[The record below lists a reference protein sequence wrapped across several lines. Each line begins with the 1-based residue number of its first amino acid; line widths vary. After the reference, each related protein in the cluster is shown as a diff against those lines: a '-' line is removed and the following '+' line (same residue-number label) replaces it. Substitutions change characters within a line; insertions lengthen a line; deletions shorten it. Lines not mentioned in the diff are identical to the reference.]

1 MSKHQTSL
9 SPVNMSYH
17 IQKRLSLNGLHSPL
31 SKVLP
36 QVSLKESGKS
46 RADLWQLAANT
57 AIDIAVADANLACD
71 DPGLITVAY
80 CMDQQYRVH

>member
-1 MSKHQTSL
+1 MKI
-9 SPVNMSYH
+9 H
-17 IQKRLSLNGLHSPL
+17 IQNKINLTLSN
-31 SKVLP
+31 VLA

>member
-1 MSKHQTSL
+1 MIPRTL
-9 SPVNMSYH
+9 PE
-17 IQKRLSLNGLHSPL
+17 
-31 SKVLP
+31 VLA

-71 DPGLITVAY
+71 DLGFYARLLSFTLSFLMVNSKSGI
-80 CMDQQYRVH
+80 CIM

>member
-1 MSKHQTSL
+1 MFAKWYSRT
-9 SPVNMSYH
+9 
-17 IQKRLSLNGLHSPL
+17 L
-31 SKVLP
+31 SKVLS

-71 DPGLITVAY
+71 DLGLIPFA
-80 CMDQQYRVH
+80 

>member
-1 MSKHQTSL
+1 MKI
-9 SPVNMSYH
+9 H
-17 IQKRLSLNGLHSPL
+17 IQNKITLTLLSN
-31 SKVLP
+31 VLA

-46 RADLWQLAANT
+46 RADLWQFAANT

-80 CMDQQYRVH
+80 CISSIEFI

>member
-1 MSKHQTSL
+1 MIPRTL
-9 SPVNMSYH
+9 PE
-17 IQKRLSLNGLHSPL
+17 
-31 SKVLP
+31 VLA

-71 DPGLITVAY
+71 DLGFLQLLIIELSIGMEVLY
-80 CMDQQYRVH
+80 DFLVKLHLI